1 MKLMLRKML
10 FLQSHPTLLEQVATR
25 LQLCEVLV
33 YLAKTKA
40 ILNNTHFPAKVS
52 RIKDYIEQNYYEIQS
67 ANHIANQ
74 HQLSVRYMDDLFKSY
89 MHKTPVQYL
98 LEVRIARAK
107 TLLKDTEHEIISIC
121 FEVGFEN
128 VSTFYRSFKQS
139 TGLTPH
145 QYRTQNK

>member
-1 MKLMLRKML
+1 
-10 FLQSHPTLLEQVATR
+10 
-25 LQLCEVLV
+25 
-33 YLAKTKA
+33 
-40 ILNNTHFPAKVS
+40 
-52 RIKDYIEQNYYEIQS
+52 
-67 ANHIANQ
+67 
-74 HQLSVRYMDDLFKSY
+74 